1 MTITLFY
8 SPHMTS
14 VDNEAGRASGHA
26 DIPLS
31 ARGKQ
36 EAERL
41 GQQYAQEAVDVVF
54 CSDLQRAT
62 VTAQIAFSA
71 RNVPIIL
78 DARLREC
85 DYGEWTQ
92 RPRTEIKFEEH
103 ITEPFPGG
111 ESIVMVARRVR
122 DFLQYVLEN
131 YDGKRVVVIAHAAAK
146 YALEYWSGDASLEEV
161 IAVPWE
167 WLDVPIWRYEFTLP
181 LRKSNFAQN
190 EFAS

>member
-1 MTITLFY
+1 MGITLFY

-31 ARGKQ
+31 ARG
-36 EAERL
+36 R
-41 GQQYAQEAVDVVF
+41 QEAVRLGEHYAAQAVDAVY

-62 VTAQIAFSA
+62 MTARIAFF
-71 RNVPIIL
+71 RCGLPIIR

-111 ESIVMVARRVR
+111 ESMVMIAGRVR
-122 DFLQYVLEN
+122 DFLGDVLEN
-131 YDGKRVVVIAHAAAK
+131 HDGKTVAVIAHSAAK
-146 YALEYWSGDASLEEV
+146 YALEYWSGSASLEDIV
-161 IAVPWE
+161 RVPWE
-167 WLDVPIWRYEFTLP
+167 WRDVPIWRYTFDKP
-181 LRKSNFAQN
+181 LKNLES
-190 EFAS
+190 

>member
-1 MTITLFY
+1 MMITLFY

-36 EAERL
+36 DAERL
-41 GQQYAQEAVDVVF
+41 GEQYAAQTLDVVF

-62 VTAQIAFSA
+62 LTAQIAFSA
-71 RNVPIIL
+71 RGVPIIH

-92 RPRTEIKFEEH
+92 FPRTEIKFEEH
-103 ITEPFPGG
+103 ISEPFPSG
-111 ESIVMVARRVR
+111 ESMVMVARRVG
-122 DFLQYVLEN
+122 DFLRETLDN
-131 YDGKRVVVIAHAAAK
+131 HDGKTVVVIGHAATK
-146 YALEYWSGDASLEEV
+146 HALDYWSGSASLEDV
-161 IAVPWE
+161 MAAPWE
-167 WLDVPIWRYEFTLP
+167 WRDIPIWRYAFDQP
-181 LRKSNFAQN
+181 LRNFD
-190 EFAS
+190 S